1 MKTDM
6 GNVVIEHS
14 SKLRAQELLSRFF
27 FAPNLFSLTSLD
39 EEGKLVVFDG
49 LVGAIEHFETGAND
63 RPVLLP
69 MLVEGDPCVTW
80 VALCFDER
88 MQRAVAAEMMAFIGP
103 TYVTELFHDDPAGGS
118 EAVRSVLSAD
128 WPHVVLMR
136 STKENHNTRVA
147 QLWATRWKMWDW
159 QPARPSFE
167 LRSFAQLRA
176 SFDRALLARNER
188 AALDAM
194 AALRQAHGLSAENR
208 AFLEV
213 RLAAA
218 FGRWQDIV
226 EHDQWAQVLQLRL
239 PPETY
244 GDVWEALYEVHLRQ
258 FELAGQLA
266 SLVAAFEREVRV
278 IAAPLLRAIGS
289 SRRPAALK
297 CFVLNELCQSEPSQA
312 LLESLIGQLEPL
324 AFGPCSDEVRGLL
337 DRPKAKQEIDAALV
351 EIDRERYEQA
361 FAMLWPMDDSPAV
374 LTAILRCARE
384 IDDPARSQDTLNRLK
399 ATAFESELRQLRP
412 RLIEAVERAAAG
424 RISAGTAVAV
434 TIAEP
439 ILPEATEEPGEK
451 ASDNAIVDW
460 WREIAHADGRVL
472 LDQPKLMEQLIF
484 EIEAGAIEEG
494 PRFEL
499 LLPVWFEWLVDRTE
513 PMARLISVYLSF
525 IEGLFA
531 RNQLGDSEL
540 EMMRL
545 ATTHLLR
552 AGPRPDQYR
561 DAVNR
566 LVDVF
571 QEVRS
576 PNALDWAL
584 DIADCLSSNPCRDDD
599 ARHRWLGVVFDTA
612 QQGRERLRPTQRA
625 LLRLLAR
632 ESGIELA
639 GRFDEPASSNAA
651 DVPAGQRVLIY
662 SLDDQ
667 ANQRAA
673 LTLQEMLADCR
684 VESNADDSCTKRLH
698 NSARSA
704 QVVAFVSSVA
714 THAAFFCIK
723 GAVKSS
729 DSLLQVPGSGTTRIV
744 QSVLDRLLR

>member
-1 MKTDM
+1 MKADR
-6 GNVVIEHS
+6 GNVVNESS
-14 SKLRAQELLSRFF
+14 SKLHAQELLSRFF
-27 FAPNLFSLTSLD
+27 VAPNQFSLTSPD
-39 EEGKLVVFDG
+39 GEGTRVVFDG
-49 LVGAIEHFETGAND
+49 LADAIEHFKTGVND

-69 MLVEGDPCVTW
+69 MLVEGDSCVTW

-88 MQRAVAAEMMAFIGP
+88 MHRAMVAEMRAFMGP
-103 TYVTELFHDDPAGGS
+103 TYVTELFHDDQAVAS
-118 EAVRSVLSAD
+118 EAARSALSSD
-128 WPHVVLMR
+128 WSHVVLMR
-136 STKENHNTRVA
+136 SSKESYNTRVS

-159 QPARPSFE
+159 QPARPSLE
-167 LRSFAQLRA
+167 LRSFAQMRA

-194 AALRQAHGLSAENR
+194 AALRHSQGLSAENR
-208 AFLEV
+208 AFLEI

-226 EHDQWAQVLQLRL
+226 EHDQWVQVLQLRL

-258 FELAGQLA
+258 FELAGQLGP
-266 SLVAAFEREVRV
+266 LVAAFDREVRV
-278 IAAPLLRAIGS
+278 IAAPLLRAMGS

-297 CFVLNELCQSEPSQA
+297 CFILNELCQSEPSQA
-312 LLESLIGQLEPL
+312 LLESLLKQLEPL
-324 AFGPCSDEVRGLL
+324 AFGPCSDEVRGIL
-337 DRPKAKQEIDAALV
+337 DSPKNKQEFDAALV

-361 FAMLWPMDDSPAV
+361 LAMLWPMDDSPEV

-384 IDDPARSQDTLNRLK
+384 VSDPARSRDTLNRLR
-399 ATAFESELRQLRP
+399 ATSFESELRQLRP
-412 RLIEAVERAAAG
+412 RLIDAVERATVG
-424 RISAGTAVAV
+424 QISIGTAVSVA
-434 TIAEP
+434 IAEP
-439 ILPEATEEPGEK
+439 VLLETTEESKVE
-451 ASDNAIVDW
+451 ASNNAIVDW

-472 LDQPKLMEQLIF
+472 LEQPRLMEQLIS

-499 LLPVWFEWLVDRTE
+499 LLPVWFEWLVDRTD
-513 PMARLISVYLSF
+513 PMARLISVYVSF

-545 ATTHLLR
+545 AITHLVR

-566 LVDVF
+566 LVDIF
-571 QEVRS
+571 REVRS
-576 PNALDWAL
+576 PSALDWAL
-584 DIADCLSSNPCRDDD
+584 DIADCLSCNPCRDEE
-599 ARHRWLGVVFDTA
+599 ARQLWLGVVFDA
-612 QQGRERLRPTQRA
+612 AYQGQERLRPTQRA

-632 ESGIELA
+632 ESEIELA
-639 GRFDEPASSNAA
+639 GRFEEAVSGNAA
-651 DVPAGQRVLIY
+651 EVPAGKRVLIY
-662 SLDDQ
+662 SLDEQ
-667 ANQRAA
+667 ANQRAV
-673 LTLQEMLADCR
+673 LTLQELLSDSR

-723 GAVKSS
+723 GAIKSS

-744 QSVLDRLLR
+744 QSVLDRLMR

>member
-1 MKTDM
+1 M
-6 GNVVIEHS
+6 GNEVIEHS

-27 FAPNLFSLTSLD
+27 SAPNLFSLKSLD
-39 EEGKLVVFDG
+39 EEGKLVVFNG
-49 LVGAIEHFETGAND
+49 LVAAIEHFESGVSD

-69 MLVEGDPCVTW
+69 MLVDGDPRVTW
-80 VALCFDER
+80 VAICFDER
-88 MQRAVAAEMMAFIGP
+88 MRRAVAAEMRAFIGP
-103 TYVTELFHDDPAGGS
+103 TYVTELFHDDLAGGS
-118 EAVRSVLSAD
+118 DTVKSVLSAD

-136 STKENHNTRVA
+136 STKENYNSRVA

-213 RLAAA
+213 RMAAA

-226 EHDQWAQVLQLRL
+226 EHNQWAQILHLRL

-266 SLVAAFEREVRV
+266 PLVAAFEREVRV

-297 CFVLNELCQSEPSQA
+297 CFVLNELCQCEPSQA

-361 FAMLWPMDDSPAV
+361 FVMLWPMDDSPEV

-384 IDDPARSQDTLNRLK
+384 IDDPTRSQDTLNRLK

-412 RLIEAVERAAAG
+412 RLIESVERAAAMQ
-424 RISAGTAVAV
+424 ISAGTAVAV
-434 TIAEP
+434 TTAE
-439 ILPEATEEPGEK
+439 IDLPETSVEFK
-451 ASDNAIVDW
+451 VTASDSAIVDW

-472 LDQPKLMEQLIF
+472 LEQPKLIEQLIS

-499 LLPVWFEWLVDRTE
+499 LLPVWFEWLVERTV
-513 PMARLISVYLSF
+513 PMARLIPVYVSF

-540 EMMRL
+540 EMIRL
-545 ATTHLLR
+545 ATIHLLR

-561 DAVNR
+561 NAVNR

-584 DIADCLSSNPCRDDD
+584 DIADGLSSNPCRDDET
-599 ARHRWLGVVFDTA
+599 RQRWLSVVFNTA
-612 QQGRERLRPTQRA
+612 QQGRERLRSPQRA

-639 GRFDEPASSNAA
+639 GQFDEPTSSE
-651 DVPAGQRVLIY
+651 VEEVLIGWRVLIY
-662 SLDDQ
+662 SLDEQ
-667 ANQRAA
+667 ANQRAV
-673 LTLQEMLADCR
+673 LTLQEMLTGCR

-704 QVVAFVSSVA
+704 QIVAFVSSVA

-729 DSLLQVPGSGTTRIV
+729 DLLLHVPGSGTTRIV
-744 QSVLDRLLR
+744 QSVLDRLMR